1 MLNYNEFEAIMK
13 KDNCEKKF
21 TYGVI
26 VFDADSYE
34 KVFGEK
40 AKDVKE
46 RSFVVSSYCE
56 AYDVAAGGY
65 SIDGA
70 RMSELKIDGHMVHA
84 KPNTKCYRLD
94 NEMRFGDLMV
104 EGAYIL

>member
-13 KDNCEKKF
+13 NANLKKEF

-46 RSFVVSSYCE
+46 RSFVVSSYCK

-70 RMSELKIDGHMVHA
+70 RMSELEINGHMVSA
-84 KPNTKCYRLD
+84 KPNTKCVS
-94 NEMRFGDLMV
+94 GT
-104 EGAYIL
+104 